1 MRRTALMVAASLSLL
16 VTWNLVAAQNGQ
28 TLRYSVVFSDS
39 QDVTHFRDEQLPW
52 QVPPNYYGGA
62 SATPFL
68 DAQKIGFLHL
78 PRGFRSDWHPAPS
91 KRFVM
96 VLSGVVEVEV
106 SDGQRRKFSPGSVNL
121 VTDTGGRGHR
131 TNVLGSDDVL
141 LAWVPVP

>member
-1 MRRTALMVAASLSLL
+1 MVAALLSLL
-16 VTWNLVAAQNGQ
+16 VTWNLAAAQGSQ

-52 QVPPNYYGGA
+52 QVQSKPYYRGGSA
-62 SATPFL
+62 LATPLL

-78 PRGFRSDWHPAPS
+78 SHGFRSDWHAAPS

-96 VLSGVVEVEV
+96 VLSGVMEVEV
-106 SDGQRRKFSPGSVNL
+106 SDGQRRKFGPGSVNL
-121 VTDTGGRGHR
+121 VTDTAGRGHR